1 MGCLPLYSLQ
11 DPASSGMIASREPSA
26 SAQPSLQLQVRCYP
40 SDEGSD
46 SCDSQ
51 SACTV
56 VPSTA
61 PGRYK
66 YSRSTRGA
74 SRASDCGRKSI
85 RRGYQLKAILSLAAA
100 TSAAAC
106 KQLVSKQSHSED
118 SSLHEIN
125 PVLHLTRRTNSSSR
139 RSDDANSNACK
150 SATEAAGAA
159 ADAFSKSRLAQDIS
173 GASTAMQT
181 VKSSSRSFL
190 PTCCLKP
197 QCDAD
202 SGDEQPLVPVASSQ
216 TTPAPKLG
224 PVVAEQQ
231 SITAACAGHAVQA
244 DCRGSSCTH
253 GGCSD
258 GIAIAHVAAAV
269 KPTVEIVEV
278 KVSTCHP
285 SGLNAEGLQHTST
298 QTLNACMMPTL

>member
-1 MGCLPLYSLQ
+1 MR
-11 DPASSGMIASREPSA
+11 SGA
-26 SAQPSLQLQVRCYP
+26 LN
-40 SDEGSD
+40 
-46 SCDSQ
+46 
-51 SACTV
+51 
-56 VPSTA
+56 
-61 PGRYK
+61 
-66 YSRSTRGA
+66 STRQVQVQQEHQGCQQSQRLWA
-74 SRASDCGRKSI
+74 KVSSQRLPAESKTQPG
-85 RRGYQLKAILSLAAA
+85 
-100 TSAAAC
+100 C

-118 SSLHEIN
+118 SSLHDIN

-150 SATEAAGAA
+150 SAAEAAGAA

-258 GIAIAHVAAAV
+258 SIAIAHVAAAV

-278 KVSTCHP
+278 KASTCHP
-285 SGLNAEGLQHTST
+285 LGLNAEDLQHTST